1 MSVSDSLV
9 FKPKPASIAGTTHRQ
24 TVPAY
29 NGTTFG
35 GQQTILINIPC
46 GRRGHYLN
54 TRMSYLRFSVK
65 NKDTAN
71 TFQPDYTA
79 ASFIQSLSLYHGANL
94 LEQIHE
100 YNALFHLF
108 MDLQGSFEELIGAG
122 NILYGTSGTTKR
134 EGATLAAGSTTY
146 FCIPLMSGIIGGLQS
161 KHGSRLLWEI
171 GNVELQLEFVEVTSE
186 VDRMIQQANPRYV
199 ISYESF
205 ANYTNSIESAEG
217 QINKLIPARFS
228 SLKTL
233 YTIFRKQADLTTAA
247 SKSVTSRPT
256 CGLKNWY
263 YSVSGENIPQT
274 PVREDVES
282 FAELQKALHV
292 FGSADNNS
300 IFTLANYT
308 GAAGG
313 SADNAFAI
321 GQNLEVLSHKSTLT
335 ESGKNTL
342 NTNCYLLGS
351 VTTGSAAYQI
361 STRMTVHR
369 IFVSSEQRTSGHRG
383 DFVVDTSKEFARFD
397 SRRVMCAVEFCDVVR
412 YTSEGDGYV
421 ANPANSSGLLLEAP
435 DLRAANSYE
444 SWSGNSSC
452 ALTLLQNYAT
462 AGVYGLAHDVPYV
475 RRKHIGVEV
484 DFDFVKRLGSM
495 RFRLRRCASEFGA
508 VDDFSLVSESDDL
521 EAWAFQLVFWEPCKC
536 LLMQPFAYDF
546 FRAWVSS
553 E

>member
-134 EGATLAAGSTTY
+134 EGATLAAASTTY

-161 KHGSRLLWEI
+161 KYLPTGAMTGGDLRLELTLAATNAAVVGTAPDWEI

-233 YTIFRKQADLTTAA
+233 YTIFRKQTDLTAAA

-274 PVREDVES
+274 PVRENVES

-300 IFTLANYT
+300 IFSLANYT
-308 GAAGG
+308 GTAGG

-361 STRMTVHR
+361 STYAHFDAVL
-369 IFVSSEQRTSGHRG
+369 IIENGVATS
-383 DFVVDTSKEFARFD
+383 
-397 SRRVMCAVEFCDVVR
+397 
-412 YTSEGDGYV
+412 
-421 ANPANSSGLLLEAP
+421 
-435 DLRAANSYE
+435 
-444 SWSGNSSC
+444 
-452 ALTLLQNYAT
+452 
-462 AGVYGLAHDVPYV
+462 
-475 RRKHIGVEV
+475 
-484 DFDFVKRLGSM
+484 
-495 RFRLRRCASEFGA
+495 
-508 VDDFSLVSESDDL
+508 
-521 EAWAFQLVFWEPCKC
+521 AF
-536 LLMQPFAYDF
+536 
-546 FRAWVSS
+546 
-553 E
+553 

>member
-65 NKDTAN
+65 NKHAAN
-71 TFQPDYTA
+71 SLQPDYTA
-79 ASFIQSLSLYHGANL
+79 SSFIQSLSLYHGANL

-100 YNALFHLF
+100 YNALYHLMF
-108 MDLQGSFEELIGAG
+108 DIESSDEELLGG
-122 NILYGTSGTTKR
+122 GSILYGSNEDEDSHYREGVEIAAGTT
-134 EGATLAAGSTTY
+134 AY
-146 FCIPLMSGIIGGLQS
+146 FCIPIMSGIIGGLQS
-161 KHGSRLLWEI
+161 KYLPTGAMTGGDLRLELTLAATNAAAVGTAPDWEI

-205 ANYTNSIESAEG
+205 ANYTNSIQANEG

-233 YTIFRKQADLTTAA
+233 YTIFRKQADLTPAA
-247 SKSVTSRPT
+247 SKSVSTRTT

-274 PVREDVES
+274 PVREEVET
-282 FAELQKALHV
+282 FAVLMKAMHT
-292 FGSADNNS
+292 FGSTQNTSLINLTSWKNNS
-300 IFTLANYT
+300 
-308 GAAGG
+308 GG
-313 SADNAFAI
+313 SASGTFAI

-342 NTNCYLLGS
+342 NTNCYLLGT
-351 VTTGSAAYQI
+351 VTPGSTAYQI
-361 STRMTVHR
+361 STYAHFDAVL
-369 IFVSSEQRTSGHRG
+369 IIENGVATS
-383 DFVVDTSKEFARFD
+383 
-397 SRRVMCAVEFCDVVR
+397 
-412 YTSEGDGYV
+412 
-421 ANPANSSGLLLEAP
+421 
-435 DLRAANSYE
+435 
-444 SWSGNSSC
+444 
-452 ALTLLQNYAT
+452 
-462 AGVYGLAHDVPYV
+462 
-475 RRKHIGVEV
+475 
-484 DFDFVKRLGSM
+484 
-495 RFRLRRCASEFGA
+495 
-508 VDDFSLVSESDDL
+508 
-521 EAWAFQLVFWEPCKC
+521 AF
-536 LLMQPFAYDF
+536 
-546 FRAWVSS
+546 
-553 E
+553 